1 MYNYKEKACGKHI
14 NETGCQQ
21 VCSSWERWKVLKK
34 NCYCWDWSPCSLEC
48 QGRELVMPLVHCIAL
63 ILVISLGA
71 PLTEKTAAWHAY
83 TMWGG
88 PDSLLSTSESLPAA
102 LGGVATQSLI
112 QALSWLNASYLQ
124 CLNGNCCFQNGKVAG
139 FKNRV
144 KALVLM
150 AFTRLWRLF

>member
-1 MYNYKEKACGKHI
+1 
-14 NETGCQQ
+14 
-21 VCSSWERWKVLKK
+21 
-34 NCYCWDWSPCSLEC
+34 
-48 QGRELVMPLVHCIAL
+48 MPLVHCIAL

-124 CLNGNCCFQNGKVAG
+124 CLNTLRTELPGGNGLMDSALACCAGGTGSITAIGIVKVQYSDD
-139 FKNRV
+139 FSPSPV
-144 KALVLM
+144 
-150 AFTRLWRLF
+150 